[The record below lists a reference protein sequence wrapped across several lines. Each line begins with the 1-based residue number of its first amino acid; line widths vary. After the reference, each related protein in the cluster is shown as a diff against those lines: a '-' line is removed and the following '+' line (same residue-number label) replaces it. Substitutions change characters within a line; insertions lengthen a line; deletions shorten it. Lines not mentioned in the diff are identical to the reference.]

1 MEASPAP
8 LNLCSA
14 RCGQRLRILALM
26 ACTEDCMRL
35 RELGFCERSEVSK
48 LSDGS
53 AILCSVYGVRLALGR
68 ELSARVLVE
77 PVAA

>member
-1 MEASPAP
+1 MEVPLAP

-14 RCGQRLRILALM
+14 RCGQRLRILALL

-48 LSDGS
+48 LSDGP
-53 AILCSVYGVRLALGR
+53 AILCSLYGVRLALGR
-68 ELSARVLVE
+68 ELGSQVLVE

>member
-1 MEASPAP
+1 
-8 LNLCSA
+8 
-14 RCGQRLRILALM
+14 
-26 ACTEDCMRL
+26 MRL

-48 LSDGS
+48 LTDGP